1 MLSRV
6 ADSIFWMSRY
16 LERAENV
23 ARFID
28 VNLNLTLDLGE
39 SIGEQWDPLVA
50 TTGDHAAFRERFGVA
65 TQENVLAF
73 LTFDAKNPNSIL
85 SCLRSARDN
94 ARTVRENISAA
105 MWEEVN
111 KFYLTVRGAAVGGG
125 VLDSPYDFYNQIRLS
140 SNLLVGIMDS
150 TMSRGEGW
158 HFARMGRLLERAD
171 KTSRILDVKYFILL
185 PHSSDVGTQLDVV
198 QWSALLKSAS
208 ALEMYRQRRGRITP
222 DQVADFLILDRD
234 FPRSAHFCL
243 LKSEESLHTVTG
255 TPIGTFKNAAEQ
267 RLGRLR
273 SELDYLHVQDIIE
286 QGMHEFIDS
295 FQNKL
300 NRVGDAVLETFFAP
314 PRPAGQSQ
322 TQTQTQR
329 IA

>member
-39 SIGEQWDPLVA
+39 SLGEQWEPLVA
-50 TTGDHAAFRERFGVA
+50 TTGDHAGFRERFGVA
-65 TQENVLAF
+65 SQKNVLEF
-73 LTFDAKNPNSIL
+73 LTFDGKNPNSIL

-94 ARTVRENISAA
+94 ARTVRENISAS

-171 KTSRILDVKYFILL
+171 KTSRILDVKYYILL
-185 PHSSDVGTQLDVV
+185 PTSSDVGTQLDAV

-222 DQVADFLILDRD
+222 AQVADFLILDRD

-255 TPIGTFKNAAEQ
+255 TPVGTFKNAAEQ

-273 SELDYLHVQDIIE
+273 SELDYLHIQDVIE
-286 QGMHEFIDS
+286 LGLHEFIDA

-314 PRPAGQSQ
+314 HPAATLGHS
-322 TQTQTQR
+322 QTQTQR

>member
-28 VNLNLTLDLGE
+28 VNLNLTLDLGD
-39 SIGEQWDPLVA
+39 SIREQWEPLVV
-50 TTGDHAAFRERFGVA
+50 TTGDHADFRERYGAA
-65 TQENVLAF
+65 TQEKVLAF
-73 LTFDAKNPNSIL
+73 LTFDDKNPNSIL

-111 KFYLTVRGAAVGGG
+111 KFYLTVRGAAAGGG
-125 VLDSPYDFYNQIRLS
+125 LLDSTYDFYNQIRLS

-150 TMSRGEGW
+150 TMSRGEAW

-171 KTSRILDVKYFILL
+171 KTSRILDVKYYILL
-185 PHSSDVGTQLDVV
+185 PQSSDVGTQLDVV

-222 DQVADFLILDRD
+222 AQVADFLLLDRD
-234 FPRSAHFCL
+234 FPRSTHFCL
-243 LKSEESLHTVTG
+243 LKSEESMHLVTG
-255 TPIGTFKNAAEQ
+255 TPLGTFKNAAEQ

-273 SELDYLHVQDIIE
+273 SELDYAHIQDIIE
-286 QGMHEFIDS
+286 QGLHEFIDS
-295 FQNKL
+295 FQTKL
-300 NRVGDAVLETFFAP
+300 NRVGDALIETFFAM
-314 PRPAGQSQ
+314 RPVAGFGQSQ
-322 TQTQTQR
+322 TQSQR